1 MWRKTLIYLG
11 LVEDEEYDDYAYDD
25 LAEDQPAPKRATLK
39 RSSSG
44 RRGDRHPGERDHR
57 DAVVRPI
64 PSPSLANVHHLS
76 PRDFNAHAQE
86 LGDKYRSGAVV
97 IMNLKETD
105 PEIASRLKN
114 FASGLVYGLEG
125 VMKKVG
131 DDVYLLS
138 PRGIEVSAEAQRRYL
153 EESGLFNEA

>member
-11 LVEDEEYDDYAYDD
+11 LVEDDEYDEYAYNN
-25 LAEDQPAPKRATLK
+25 LAEDEPRHKRDQRRPKARRAERATHE
-39 RSSSG
+39 
-44 RRGDRHPGERDHR
+44 RHDERE
-57 DAVVRPI
+57 AVVRPI

-86 LGDKYRSGAVV
+86 LGDKFRSGSVV
-97 IMNLKETD
+97 IMNLQDTD
-105 PEIASRLKN
+105 PEIAGRLKN

-138 PRGIEVSAEAQRRYL
+138 PSGIQVSAEEQRRFL
-153 EESGLFNEA
+153 EQSGLFNEA